1 MCMDKIKIISKSK
14 NLPPMYPIL
23 KKKQFLEITVIKQDK
38 QYTKKDYKKCKQL
51 FTIINQKKRYLNVL
65 F

>member
-23 KKKQFLEITVIKQDK
+23 KKTILRDNCNKTRQTI
-38 QYTKKDYKKCKQL
+38 YKKK
-51 FTIINQKKRYLNVL
+51 IIKNVNNYLQ
-65 F
+65 